1 MMWVVFFLAF
11 GIIGHRP
18 MTAEIMAIGR
28 RHRIKVG
35 HFGVAAILRDEIIA
49 RLDGDSAV
57 LGLDAELSVCEC
69 RDTEQC

>member
-1 MMWVVFFLAF
+1 MA
-11 GIIGHRP
+11 
-18 MTAEIMAIGR
+18 TEIVPIGR